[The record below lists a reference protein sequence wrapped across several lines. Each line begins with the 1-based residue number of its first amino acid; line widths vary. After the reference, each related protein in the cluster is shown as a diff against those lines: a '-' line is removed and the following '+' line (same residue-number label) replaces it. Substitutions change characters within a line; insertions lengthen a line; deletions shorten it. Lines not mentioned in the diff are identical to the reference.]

1 MCLYHYSLAISCL
14 QVCSLSRPHDDV
26 LDVSPAEAGLGLQDQ
41 GDDPG
46 RHGGGGR
53 GPRVGGGAAAVEV
66 RGDHLPLPLPAAA
79 GAVGG
84 GQGGAALLAVPGDVP
99 VLTGAAD
106 AHGEDAR
113 GVAVTVAVVL
123 KLASVTA
130 EKENI
135 SQVVVE
141 YEISDGL
148 TM

>member
-1 MCLYHYSLAISCL
+1 M
-14 QVCSLSRPHDDV
+14 
-26 LDVSPAEAGLGLQDQ
+26 
-41 GDDPG
+41 
-46 RHGGGGR
+46 
-53 GPRVGGGAAAVEV
+53 EV

-123 KLASVTA
+123 KLPSVTA
-130 EKENI
+130 GKQNI
-135 SQVVVE
+135 NQYSICNEMNVMV
-141 YEISDGL
+141 L
-148 TM
+148 